1 MKPLLLT
8 AILLLTSC
16 SNSIHSTILD
26 VKANKNT
33 SGTVKGEVIGIS
45 SDLPTDLILSNG
57 QEHFYAGL
65 DQPHKL
71 KVGDLA
77 KLDCEQLKV
86 ESFGD
91 VEFLYSSH
99 CKLAD

>member
-16 SNSIHSTILD
+16 SDSIHSTILD
-26 VKANKNT
+26 VKANKAT
-33 SGTVKGEVIGIS
+33 SGVVKGKVDGVS
-45 SDLPTDLILSNG
+45 PDLPTDLILSNG
-57 QEHFYAGL
+57 QESFYAGL

-71 KVGDLA
+71 RVGDRV
-77 KLDCEQLKV
+77 KLSCEQLKV

-99 CKLAD
+99 CKLVD